1 VSPAGNER
9 GQATALTIL
18 TPIRRG
24 WALWLRI
31 WFALAKVLPLQH
43 WTLLRLKRIHFARF
57 AIVSELDGRRLNS
70 RHLLFES
77 NFNGNWHSYL
87 EAFCQV
93 FPKGMWALWGSA
105 HGWPGV
111 VPVAGFK
118 DWVHGNEFL
127 ASHYWSAYPEA
138 TTREILAALQ
148 TEPRLRALAAAAPG
162 MDAHRFQAEWNEL
175 LRTAVRAP

>member
-1 VSPAGNER
+1 MSPAGNER

-24 WALWLRI
+24 WPLWLRA
-31 WFALAKVLPLQH
+31 WFALAHVLPLQR
-43 WTLLRLKRIHFARF
+43 WTLLRLRRIHFARF
-57 AIVSELDGRRLNS
+57 AVVSRLDGRRLHS

-93 FPKGMWALWGSA
+93 FPKGMWGLWGSA

-111 VPVAGFK
+111 APVAGFK
-118 DWVHGNEFL
+118 HWVRRNEFV

-138 TTREILAALQ
+138 TTRDILAALD
-148 TEPRLRALAAAAPG
+148 TEPRIRALAAAAPE
-162 MDAHRFQAEWNEL
+162 MDPERFEAQWNEL
-175 LRTAVRAP
+175 LRAAVRAP

>member
-9 GQATALTIL
+9 GQTTALTIL

-24 WALWLRI
+24 GPLWLRTL
-31 WFALAKVLPLQH
+31 FALAKVLPLER

-57 AIVSELDGRRLNS
+57 ALVSRLDGRRLHS
-70 RHLLFES
+70 RHLLFET

-93 FPKGMWALWGSA
+93 FPKGMWLLWGSA

-111 VPVAGFK
+111 APMAGFK
-118 DWVHGNEFL
+118 EWVRRNEFV

-138 TTREILAALQ
+138 TTRDVLAALDA
-148 TEPRLRALAAAAPG
+148 EPRIRALAEAAPEL
-162 MDAHRFQAEWNEL
+162 DDDTFRDRWNEL